1 MSKKIKEKIMLLGQV
16 GVDSGQIVISD
27 PCYIDSEWKKDV
39 EYDQG
44 KKGEYS
50 YGGAC
55 KTCDS
60 KNLGGQLNY
69 KRGHAGAGVALRT
82 GYGDGMYPVYGVY
95 NDEGR
100 ITKVLV
106 DFEGMP
112 GEAGRKIFD
121 ILTKAKSVM
130 PSSL

>member
-1 MSKKIKEKIMLLGQV
+1 MPKRIKEQIKFLGNV
-16 GVDSGQIVISD
+16 GVDSGQIILTD
-27 PCYIDSEWKKDV
+27 PCYVDSEWEKDV

-55 KTCDS
+55 VTTD
-60 KNLGGQLNY
+60 NDDLGGQLNY
-69 KRGHAGAGVALRT
+69 AKGHAGAGVVART
-82 GYGDGMYPVYGVY
+82 GYGDGMYPVYALY

-100 ITKVLV
+100 VTKLLV

-112 GEAGRKIFD
+112 GEDGRKIFE